1 MNVRKALLKG
11 GAGIGGAALLAGA
24 MWLHTLVPEL
34 RAAQLDPI
42 RTGGKVGEVVRTR
55 DFSVR
60 VEKVEAARSLA
71 PGFSLGGRPDVGTDG
86 IYLIV
91 RFRASSHREPLQLRM
106 ANLETPGGYVYKH
119 DPRTRAAS
127 AGVQPTFQPMIW
139 TSGTF
144 LYELPED
151 RLEGARLVVGPG
163 GLLPQLSAAAE
174 IDLGITA
181 KRAKELIGGAAE
193 GYRLREAGQ

>member
-1 MNVRKALLKG
+1 
-11 GAGIGGAALLAGA
+11 
-24 MWLHTLVPEL
+24 LVPEL

-42 RTGGKVGEVVRTR
+42 RTGGKVGEEVRNR

-60 VEKVEAARSLA
+60 VEKVETARSLA
-71 PGFSLGGRPDVGTDG
+71 RGFSFGVQSHVGTDG

-91 RFRASSHREPLQLRM
+91 RFRASSHREPLQLRT
-106 ANLETPGGYVYKH
+106 ADLETPGGYVYKH
-119 DPRTRAAS
+119 DPRTAVAS
-127 AGVQPTFQPMIW
+127 PGVQPTFEPMIW

-144 LYELPED
+144 LFELPKD
-151 RLEGARLVVGPG
+151 RLEGARLVVGTG

-174 IDLGITA
+174 IDLGITG

-193 GYRLREAGQ
+193 GYRLGEVGP